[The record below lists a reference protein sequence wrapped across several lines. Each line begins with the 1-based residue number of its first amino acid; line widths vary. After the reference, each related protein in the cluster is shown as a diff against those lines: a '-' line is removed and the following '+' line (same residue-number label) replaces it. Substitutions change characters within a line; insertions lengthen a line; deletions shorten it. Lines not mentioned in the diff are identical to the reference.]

1 MKNFDT
7 TIPFEES
14 STSYGFG
21 RIRVPIIFV
30 RTRPL
35 RVHFVIGIPLKKW
48 KCCCII
54 RTQRAGI
61 VMNKHNAINTH
72 IA

>member
-35 RVHFVIGIPLKKW
+35 NNIQSSILYY
-48 KCCCII
+48 I
-54 RTQRAGI
+54 
-61 VMNKHNAINTH
+61 
-72 IA
+72 

>member
-35 RVHFVIGIPLKKW
+35 MALTERFIKNG
-48 KCCCII
+48 
-54 RTQRAGI
+54 
-61 VMNKHNAINTH
+61 
-72 IA
+72 